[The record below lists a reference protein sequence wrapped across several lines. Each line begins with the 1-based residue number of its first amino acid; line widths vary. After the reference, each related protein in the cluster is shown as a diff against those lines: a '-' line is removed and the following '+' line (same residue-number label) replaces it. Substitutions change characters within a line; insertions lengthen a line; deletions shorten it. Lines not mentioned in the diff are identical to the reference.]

1 MNLKVKLITLKRGLL
16 AKLQAAGLSA
26 GEPAVIWDDTSKP
39 RLAVGDRDGVPREVV
54 GAAHSHAP
62 GEVTGLEVALAG
74 KASSTHSHAISE
86 VTDLTDALSG
96 KAAASHTHAIS
107 DTTGLQDALDA
118 KAAASHSHAASAV
131 SGIQAAANQRQ
142 TVTLTLS
149 AATGTVDLGRTF
161 EVLDESASAPGRF
174 RLYRGTAGR
183 DSDLARAVEV
193 QEPNTV
199 GLLLE
204 DVFLAAALSVAED
217 PAPCAAGSDGLCAW
231 SWSGDLG
238 STVTLTILVK
248 EA

>member
-1 MNLKVKLITLKRGLL
+1 MVTAPKISRAQL
-16 AKLQAAGLSA
+16 AKICGNDHDMIRQFETLFSTAGGSSYVHPIMDGYKHLPVTGTTSA
-26 GEPAVIWDDTSKP
+26 GK
-39 RLAVGDRDGVPREVV
+39 VPIA
-54 GAAHSHAP
+54 GATA
-62 GEVTGLEVALAG
+62 GEWTLGQP
-74 KASSTHSHAISE
+74 IP
-86 VTDLTDALSG
+86 
-96 KAAASHTHAIS
+96 ASHTHAIS

-149 AATGTVDLGRTF
+149 AATGTANLGKTF
-161 EVLDESASAPGRF
+161 EILDETASAAGRF
-174 RLYRGTAGR
+174 RLYRTTAGR
-183 DSDLARAVEV
+183 DADLARSVEV

-204 DVFLAAALSVAED
+204 DVFTDSALAVAED
-217 PAPCAAGSDGLCAW
+217 PAPCSAGADGLCAW
-231 SWSGDLG
+231 SWSGELG